1 MNARAVLPV
10 LLVLP
15 LIVVS
20 LSACGR
26 KGDLL
31 TPSQAAAEERKAA
44 AVEQGVKTEEPAA
57 EEKPERRFILDS
69 LIE

>member
-1 MNARAVLPV
+1 MNARTVLPI

-15 LIVVS
+15 LLAVP

-31 TPSQAAAEERKAA
+31 TPSQAAAEARKAA
-44 AVEQGVKTEEPAA
+44 AEEQGARTEEPEA

-69 LIE
+69 LID

>member
-1 MNARAVLPV
+1 MNVRTILPA

-15 LIVVS
+15 LIAAP

-26 KGDLL
+26 KADLL
-31 TPSQAAAEERKAA
+31 TPSQAAAEARQAA
-44 AVEQGVKTEEPAA
+44 AKEQGVKAEEPEA

-69 LIE
+69 LID